1 MVFTHHGPDYDRQ
14 KWGFVAKKILL
25 LGERWAVR
33 YANEVIVISEVI
45 NQLIQKKHARYD
57 AHLIHNGVNEPR
69 SLSALTIDNTL
80 SRFGLQPKNYL
91 VVVGRFVEEKGMHD
105 AIAAYQRSG
114 LTMPLVLIGDADHP
128 TEYSIRLKSLPRT
141 PRRCDDG
148 VLAW

>member
-1 MVFTHHGPDYDRQ
+1 MGIRCQ
-14 KWGFVAKKILL
+14 KILL

-91 VVVGRFVEEKGMHD
+91 VVVGRFVEEKGCMMPSPP
-105 AIAAYQRSG
+105 ISAA
-114 LTMPLVLIGDADHP
+114 V
-128 TEYSIRLKSLPRT
+128 
-141 PRRCDDG
+141 
-148 VLAW
+148 